1 MNIQVEK
8 NNLTHD
14 KIFCKD
20 SFVFRQNKKW
30 VKKPTV
36 VNGKKSIIWYMN
48 SICCLDTETS
58 KINIGTGEEENW
70 LGVLR
75 YTCGRASLL

>member
-14 KIFCKD
+14 IIFCKD
-20 SFVFRQNKKW
+20 SFVFRPNKKW

-36 VNGKKSIIWYMN
+36 VNGK
-48 SICCLDTETS
+48 
-58 KINIGTGEEENW
+58 
-70 LGVLR
+70 
-75 YTCGRASLL
+75 

>member
-14 KIFCKD
+14 KIFCRD
-20 SFVFRQNKKW
+20 SFTFRQNKKW

-36 VNGKKSIIWYMN
+36 VNGKKYIGITGQQRYWDG
-48 SICCLDTETS
+48 C
-58 KINIGTGEEENW
+58 IN
-70 LGVLR
+70 GV
-75 YTCGRASLL
+75 CA